1 MVGKLKVIKMTVIKF
16 PRNVCV
22 PLKYEIPLPRQRV
35 FYLGIVYTGPAMC
48 QDVTRLYLKRH
59 GKKNGTRKWSLI
71 TYEKYDEY
79 DQREYSI
86 ELDSCQEDDVPEM
99 LCQYFIGEHI
109 SIDDLKTFGW
119 NGKTKQNAKIIELR
133 KN

>member
-1 MVGKLKVIKMTVIKF
+1 MTVIKF

-22 PLKYEIPLPRQRV
+22 PLEYAPPLPRQRV
-35 FYLGIVYTGPAMC
+35 FYLGIVHTGPALC
-48 QDVTRLYLKRH
+48 QEVTRLYLKRH

-86 ELDSCQEDDVPEM
+86 EIDNCQEDNVPDM
-99 LCQYFIGEHI
+99 LSQYFIGEHI
-109 SIDDLKTFGW
+109 SIDDLRTFGW
-119 NGKTKQNAKIIELR
+119 KGKINQNAKIIELN
-133 KN
+133 KD

>member
-1 MVGKLKVIKMTVIKF
+1 MTLIEF

-22 PLKYEIPLPRQRV
+22 PLKYEPPLPRQRV

-48 QDVTRLYLKRH
+48 QEVTRLYLKRH

-86 ELDSCQEDDVPEM
+86 ELDNCHEDDVPEM
-99 LCQYFIGEHI
+99 LCQYFVGEHI
-109 SIDDLKTFGW
+109 SIDDLKMFGW
-119 NGKTKQNAKIIELR
+119 NGKINHNAELVNLFN
-133 KN
+133 K